1 MRPTT
6 GGAARLQILF
16 ASMLWGT
23 TGTSQALAPAGTTPL
38 GVASVRVCLGGLA
51 LFLLGWGR
59 GLLKNRRMSVPH
71 IVAAAGSL
79 VAAQLAFFAA
89 VDRTGVAI
97 GTVVA
102 IGSSPIAAGALAWI
116 VRRERPGRRWAIAT
130 TLGVTGAVLLLTAGR
145 EVDVDPGGL
154 GLALIVG
161 LGYAGYIVS
170 TKDLVVEHP
179 PDAVTAAVFGVA
191 ATAMVPFLFVA
202 DLGWTVDPKGLAIA
216 LHLGLVTVAFAY
228 SIFSRGLIV
237 VPAAIAVT
245 LTLAEPL
252 TAGVLGVV
260 VLDERLTSIA
270 GGGILL
276 VLASLVLLTV
286 PARATPADSLE

>member
-1 MRPTT
+1 VKQGSTT
-6 GGAARLQILF
+6 ARSGPFQILF
-16 ASMLWGT
+16 AAMLWGT

-38 GVASVRVCLGGLA
+38 GVASVRVCLGGIA
-51 LFLLGWGR
+51 LFLIGWSR
-59 GLLKNRRMSVPH
+59 GLLRGRRMSGRH
-71 IVAAAGSL
+71 ILAAAGSL
-79 VAAQLAFFAA
+79 VAAQLSFFAA
-89 VDRTGVAI
+89 VDRTGVAV

-102 IGSSPIAAGALAWI
+102 VGSSPIAAGVLAWLI
-116 VRRERPGRRWAIAT
+116 RRERPGRRWAIAT
-130 TLGVTGAVLLLTAGR
+130 AVGVTGAVLLLAAGR
-145 EVDVDPGGL
+145 AVNIDATGV

-170 TKDLVVEHP
+170 TKDLVDEHP

-191 ATAMVPFLFVA
+191 AVAMLPLLFVA
-202 DLGWTVDPKGLAIA
+202 DLGWAAEPRGLAIT

-228 SIFSRGLIV
+228 SIFSRGLIM

-260 VLDERLTSIA
+260 VLDERLSLFA
-270 GGGILL
+270 GAGIVL

-286 PARATPADSLE
+286 PARPPAAQA